1 MEQKPELIMLYE
13 MYDYPV
19 GARCSACGKTMPQ
32 SKKWINPLAE
42 NLRWLRAQF
51 ELHLAQN
58 HSPDEMQP
66 QASTASSHEIVI
78 FDRALEFEQE
88 APSTKR
94 TIL

>member
-19 GARCSACGKTMPQ
+19 GARCSACGQTMPQ

-42 NLRWLRAQF
+42 NLRWQSAQF

-58 HSPDEMQP
+58 HSSDEMQP
-66 QASTASSHEIVI
+66 EASIAS
-78 FDRALEFEQE
+78 
-88 APSTKR
+88 
-94 TIL
+94 